1 MCVGMC
7 LTTEGNVTSCKVLC
21 SQLCFYFWKQELP
34 VSTRP
39 IFCCTMRDVVVCFTG
54 FKDKD
59 HLVWHLSSYLI
70 SMCNFYVHF
79 QHHLCN
85 FVHSMGGSVR
95 KEMINSVTH
104 VVANTVFGSKYKVTM
119 YV

>member
-70 SMCNFYVHF
+70 YPCAIFMYIFSITFVT
-79 QHHLCN
+79 LCTQWVAV
-85 FVHSMGGSVR
+85 FAR
-95 KEMINSVTH
+95 K
-104 VVANTVFGSKYKVTM
+104 
-119 YV
+119 